1 MEDLLDE
8 LKAVKGI
15 PSIIMVAGVG
25 GAGGNAVNHMWEM
38 GITGVNFVVCNTDKQ
53 ALDNSPVQRKI
64 LLGNG
69 LGAGNE
75 PERGRESAVG
85 SLDEIKECFETLG
98 TKMLFITAGMGAGTG
113 TGASPVIAKLAHEM
127 GILTVAIVTSPL
139 HLEGEKRYRQAYKG
153 IDELAK
159 YVDSLLVIDNENIG
173 KIYGKLSLRE
183 AFSHADDVLASA
195 AKGIAEIIT
204 IKSDLVNVDFADVST
219 VMRNSGRAHMSVA
232 TAEGENRAA
241 EVVERSLNSP
251 LMDSK
256 SISGSKS
263 ILLNI
268 SVASAEKLL
277 YEEVTTIL
285 QCVQAYASIQDEN
298 GIVHN
303 ANIIWG
309 TSEKPYLGDAIE
321 LVVVATGF
329 EEEENP
335 SVMKEVIPAIEPIV
349 TVPEPGP
356 ATTMPALDPVKP
368 QKQTV
373 KQPAAPAVARQQR
386 PSEQVMLGRRSS
398 RYDNI
403 NVIINTPAFKRRN
416 VKFIADIPSDGTQRE
431 VFKDDSEPAAPK
443 PSENSLFD

>member
-8 LKAVKGI
+8 LKVVKGI

-25 GAGGNAVNHMWEM
+25 GGGGNAVNHMWEK
-38 GITGVNFVVCNTDKQ
+38 GIAGVNFLVCNTDEQ
-53 ALDNSPVQRKI
+53 ALDKSPVQRKI

-75 PERGRESAVG
+75 PERGREAAVD
-85 SLDEIKECFETLG
+85 SLDEIKQCFETLG
-98 TKMLFITAGMGAGTG
+98 TKMLFITAGMGGGTG
-113 TGASPVIAKLAHEM
+113 TGASPVIAKLAREM

-139 HLEGEKRYRQAYKG
+139 ALEGDKRYRQAYKG
-153 IDELAK
+153 IDELAQ

-173 KIYGKLSLRE
+173 KIYGKLALKD
-183 AFSHADDVLASA
+183 AFRRADDVLASA

-232 TAEGENRAA
+232 TAEGENRAS
-241 EVVERSLNSP
+241 EVVEKSLNSP

-256 SISGSKS
+256 SIAGSKS

-268 SVASAEKLL
+268 SVSSSEKLL
-277 YEEVTTIL
+277 YDEVLTIL
-285 QCVQAYASIQDEN
+285 QCVQSYASTQDEN
-298 GIVHN
+298 GVLHN

-309 TSEKPYLGDAIE
+309 TSEKPELGDALE

-329 EEEENP
+329 EEKANP
-335 SVMKEVIPAIEPIV
+335 NVMREVVPPAPPVIPVQKPAGAVLEP
-349 TVPEPGP
+349 PQPKP
-356 ATTMPALDPVKP
+356 AV
-368 QKQTV
+368 
-373 KQPAAPAVARQQR
+373 PAAAPLQR
-386 PSEQVMLGRRSS
+386 PVQQSSQVMLGRRST

-403 NVIINTPAFKRRN
+403 AVMLNTPAYQRRN
-416 VKFIADIPSDGTQRE
+416 VKFVVDMPTDGAHRE
-431 VFKDDSEPAAPK
+431 VLKDESECSAPK
-443 PSENSLFD
+443 ANENSLFD